1 MLHDLHTRERRAAGR
16 CDSKL
21 YELNQSERCSMQF
34 ILLLPQLPH
43 ADDGRVLER
52 LVNDGRPSAVR
63 RGRTS
68 MLATADFV
76 WRRLGVAYDR
86 SGLFKPRA

>member
-1 MLHDLHTRERRAAGR
+1 MRHELRTPECRAAGR
-16 CDSKL
+16 CDSKM
-21 YELNQSERCSMQF
+21 YEVNQSERCTMQF
-34 ILLLPQLPH
+34 ILLLPQLPP

-63 RGRTS
+63 QGRTS
-68 MLATADFV
+68 MLAAADLV